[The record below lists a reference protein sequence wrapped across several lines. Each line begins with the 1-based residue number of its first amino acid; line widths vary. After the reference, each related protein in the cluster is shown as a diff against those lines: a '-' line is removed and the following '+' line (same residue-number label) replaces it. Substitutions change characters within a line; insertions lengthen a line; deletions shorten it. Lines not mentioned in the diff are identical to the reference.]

1 MFLRYT
7 FVRMKIRTK
16 LALFIVLM
24 TAAMIAGLFLLSRS
38 QQKSIRVVYDEKEG
52 EASRLLTKVVEKEGL
67 AFESFVEYEYSLWN
81 EMDDFVKPPQ
91 VSEEGKAWVEGNV
104 DESSLETYRLAAI
117 WIYRKDLSLAFA
129 LQEDPQG
136 PFGQVPLPAETFKQ
150 LVKSK
155 LTFHFFQPTDHGLME
170 IRGAS
175 IHPADDT
182 KRNKTSPDGYFLAGR
197 LWDETFMGYLAEMI
211 GGTLTLAGKAKPA
224 VSPSIESGRIEA
236 SLVLKGIGGEPVATL
251 LMSRRTPLITSV
263 LQSLGE
269 SFRLL
274 AALALTVLIVTFIS
288 FLVWVGSP
296 LARISKSLREG
307 KPDALEGLLGSRDEF
322 GRVAGLIKRSFD
334 QKKELLRT
342 KEAAEDATLA
352 RTRFISTMSFGIRTQ
367 IHAIRGAAGLMLES
381 RLDPEKLEYVQ
392 AIASGS
398 DALVGVV
405 SEMFDFARLESGR
418 KLEPE
423 ALNLRDLVEAVTEMF
438 APRAEEKMLDIEV
451 LIDPA
456 TPARIVTDPVTLRQT
471 LANLVGNAIK
481 FTEEGDVLI
490 LVRPKRSS
498 DGRAEIQFTVRD
510 TGIGLPHD
518 RLERLFQAYGQ
529 LEASTA
535 RQYGGTG
542 LGLTLCKR
550 LVELMGGRIWA
561 ESREGEGS
569 SFHFTIVAATETHD
583 PHPWEMPDQD
593 GLKGRKLLVV
603 NDNPTY
609 HDILGGLGG
618 FWGMD
623 VQAVRGGMRALSLI
637 EKRGPFDAVV
647 LDWRTSE
654 MDAAALASKIRQS
667 AGSKAPAL
675 ILLAPRGL
683 ETGMKVDFDTV
694 IYKPIRMA
702 PLHRE
707 LLRLLVPSAGTSA
720 PEAGRGNLD
729 PETCRRHPLRIL
741 VAENDDLSLKIDLQ
755 ILSRMG
761 YHADS
766 VRTGQDAIDAMRR
779 ATYDVILMDLHMPV
793 MDGIEASRRVRSG
806 WPAGKQ
812 PSILL
817 MTASVL
823 PEDRESAIAAGAK
836 EFFVKPV
843 SIEDLRA
850 ALLRV
855 TPIPGDAGGKD
866 AAPVEEQE
874 LLAPEARAELEAGTD
889 RDYYEEI
896 FRLFLAEA
904 EKTVAAMA
912 AALKAGDAPG
922 LVDLAHTFKGSSA
935 HLMARRLVAL
945 CGRMEEQGREGR
957 LEACGTL
964 RDEIE
969 KEYRRV
975 EVLIRSMA
983 QRHGLNLDRT

>member
-1 MFLRYT
+1 
-7 FVRMKIRTK
+7 MKIRTK
-16 LALFIVLM
+16 LALFIVNL
-24 TAAMIAGLFLLSRS
+24 AAVMIVGLFLLSRS
-38 QQKSIRVVYDEKEG
+38 QQKPIHVIYDEKKG
-52 EASRLLTKVVEKEGL
+52 EVSRLLTKVVEKEGL
-67 AFESFVEYEYSLWN
+67 AFESFVDYEYSLWN
-81 EMDDFVKPPQ
+81 EMDDFVKAPRG
-91 VSEEGKAWVEGNV
+91 SEEGKAWVEGNV

-117 WIYRKDLSLAFA
+117 WIYRKDLSLAYV
-129 LQEDPQG
+129 LQADPRG
-136 PFGQVPLPAETFKQ
+136 PFGQVPLSAETFER

-197 LWDETFMGYLAEMI
+197 LWDEAFMGYLAEMI
-211 GGTLTLAGKAKPA
+211 GGKLTLAGKAGPPA
-224 VSPSIESGRIEA
+224 SPSIESGRIQA
-236 SLVLKGIGGEPVATL
+236 SLGLEGLGGEQVATL
-251 LMSRRTPLITSV
+251 LMKRQAPLITSV
-263 LQSLGE
+263 LRSLDE

-274 AALALTVLIVTFIS
+274 AALALTVLILTFITVV
-288 FLVWVGSP
+288 VWVGSP
-296 LARISKSLREG
+296 LGRISKSLKEE
-307 KPDALEGLLGSRDEF
+307 KPDALEGLLGSKDEF

-342 KEAAEDATLA
+342 KEAAEAATLA
-352 RTRFISTMSFGIRTQ
+352 KTRFISTMSFGIRTQ
-367 IHAIRGAAGLMLES
+367 IHAIRGAAGLMMES
-381 RLDPEKLEYVQ
+381 RLEAEKLEYVR

-423 ALNLRDLVEAVTEMF
+423 ALNLRDLVESVTEMF
-438 APRAEEKMLDIEV
+438 ASRAEEKMLDIEV
-451 LIDPA
+451 LIDSA
-456 TPARIVTDPVTLRQT
+456 TPARIVTDPVILRQA
-471 LANLVGNAIK
+471 LANLIGNAIK

-498 DGRAEIQFTVRD
+498 AGEAEIQFTVRD

-529 LEASTA
+529 LETSTV
-535 RQYGGTG
+535 RQVGGTG
-542 LGLTLCKR
+542 LGLALCKR

-569 SFHFTIVAATETHD
+569 SFHFTIVAATEPPD
-583 PHPWEMPDQD
+583 PRPWETADQQ
-593 GLKGRKLLVV
+593 GLKGRKLLIV
-603 NDNPTY
+603 NDNPAY
-609 HDILGGLGG
+609 HDILGGLAG

-654 MDAAALASKIRQS
+654 MDAAATASRIRQP

-683 ETGMKVDFDTV
+683 ETGLKVDFDAV
-694 IYKPIRMA
+694 VHKPVRMA
-702 PLHRE
+702 SLHRE
-707 LLRLLVPSAGTSA
+707 LLRLLAPSTGPGT
-720 PEAGRGNLD
+720 PEGMRGSLD
-729 PETCRRHPLRIL
+729 PDMGRRHPLRIL
-741 VAENDDLSLKIDLQ
+741 VTEDNDLSRRIDIQ
-755 ILSRMG
+755 ILGRLG
-761 YHADS
+761 YHADA
-766 VRTGQDAIDAMRR
+766 VRTGKDAIDAMRR
-779 ATYDVILMDLHMPV
+779 AAYDVILMDLHMPV
-793 MDGIEASRRVRSG
+793 MDGIEASRRIRSE
-806 WPAGKQ
+806 WPAGRQ
-812 PSILL
+812 PGILL

-823 PEDRESAIAAGAK
+823 PEDRESALAAGAK

-843 SIEDLRA
+843 SIDDLKT
-850 ALLRV
+850 ALLRI
-855 TPIPGDAGGKD
+855 TPLPGAAGETG
-866 AAPVEEQE
+866 AAPVAEQE
-874 LLAPEARAELEAGTD
+874 LLSPEARTELEAGTD

-896 FRLFLAEA
+896 FRLYLAEA
-904 EKTVAAMA
+904 EKTIAEMA
-912 AALKAGDAPG
+912 VALKAGDAAG
-922 LVDLAHTFKGSSA
+922 LADLAHTFKGSSA
-935 HLMARRLVAL
+935 HLLARRLVTL
-945 CGRMEEQGREGR
+945 CGRMEEEGRAGR

-969 KEYRRV
+969 KEVRRV
-975 EVLIRSMA
+975 EALIRSMA
-983 QRHGLNLDRT
+983 QKHGLELDRA